1 MDKSIS
7 TGEDLKEKVKEYIR
21 MQQSGEIIA
30 ALDRFYSD
38 DTVMQENELEPTVG
52 KEANRLREET
62 FLRNVQ
68 AFRKAEVKS
77 LSIGADTVAIEWHYD
92 YDHREWGTRNYHQ
105 VSLQRWKDG
114 KIVHERFYY
123 GS

>member
-1 MDKSIS
+1 MKSSINRN
-7 TGEDLKEKVKEYIR
+7 EELAEKVQAYIE
-21 MQQSGEIIA
+21 MQRRGEIIA
-30 ALDRFYSD
+30 ALDEFYSED
-38 DTVMQENELEPTVG
+38 AIMQENEMEPTVG
-52 KEANRLREET
+52 KEANRLREEE
-62 FLRNVQ
+62 FLRNIQ
-68 AFRKAEVKS
+68 DFRKAEVKS

-105 VSLQRWKDG
+105 VSLQRWKNG

>member
-1 MDKSIS
+1 MNTSI
-7 TGEDLKEKVKEYIR
+7 TTNEELLEKVQEYIK
-21 MQQSGEIIA
+21 MQKNGEIIA
-30 ALDRFYSD
+30 ALERFYSD
-38 DTVMQENELEPTVG
+38 DTIMQENEMAPTVG
-52 KEANRLREET
+52 KEANRQREEE
-62 FLRNVQ
+62 FLRNIQ

-77 LSIGADTVAIEWHYD
+77 VSIGSDTVAIEWHYD

-105 VSLQRWKDG
+105 VSLQRWNDG